1 LKKGAIDMTLQT
13 KPNPLPHS
21 DLHQLDGID
30 YVEFYVG
37 NAKQAI
43 HFYRTAFGF
52 KPVAFSG
59 FETGVRDRVSFVGE
73 QHGIRLMVTEATRAS
88 GVVSDHVALHGDAVK
103 DIALS
108 CSDAARAFDFAI
120 SHGAKPIM
128 EPTFLDDE
136 SGRVVQATVTAFGD
150 LVHSF
155 IERESY
161 RGAFLPGY
169 QPLNG
174 KLPVGTIGV
183 NRVDHI
189 AICVQPG
196 TLDECVEYY
205 INVHGF
211 HQSRAEDVSIEYS
224 AMNSRVVQNVS
235 GTVIFVLI
243 EPAQGKRTSPIQ
255 EFLNYNGG
263 PGVHHVACSTDD
275 IIQTVRTLRGNG
287 VEFTTTPASYYETL
301 EDRVGKIDEDIETLC
316 EQNILVDRDSNGYLM
331 QIFSRPVQSRPTVFF
346 EIIQRKGADGFGSG
360 NIKALFEAVVR
371 DQAMRGNV

>member
-1 LKKGAIDMTLQT
+1 MTLQT

-21 DLHQLDGID
+21 DRHQLNGID

-52 KPVAFSG
+52 KPVAFCG
-59 FETGVRDRVSFVGE
+59 FETGVRDRVSFVG
-73 QHGIRLMVTEATRAS
+73 QQQSIRLMVTEATCPA
-88 GVVSDHVALHGDAVK
+88 GVVSDHVALHGDAVR

-108 CSDAARAFDFAI
+108 CSDAAQAFDFAI

-136 SGRVVQATVTAFGD
+136 NGRVVQATVTAFGD

-161 RGAFLPGY
+161 RGAFLPGF

-174 KLPVGTIGV
+174 GLPAETIGFK
-183 NRVDHI
+183 RVDHI

-196 TLDECVEYY
+196 RLQEAAEYY

-211 HQSRAEDVSIEYS
+211 HQSRAEDVSTEYS
-224 AMNSRVVQNVS
+224 GMNSRVVQNDS
-235 GTVIFVLI
+235 GSVIFVLI
-243 EPAQGKRTSPIQ
+243 EPTEGKRTSIIQ
-255 EFLNYNGG
+255 EFLNYNRGS
-263 PGVHHVACSTDD
+263 GVHHVACSTDD
-275 IIQTVRTLRGNG
+275 IIETVQILRGNG
-287 VEFTTTPASYYETL
+287 VEFTTTPATYYETL
-301 EDRVGKIDEDIETLC
+301 EDRVGKIDEDIDALC
-316 EQNILVDRDSNGYLM
+316 EQNILVDRDSDGYLM
-331 QIFSRPVQSRPTVFF
+331 QIFSRPVQSRPTLFF

-360 NIKALFEAVVR
+360 NIKALFEAVSR
-371 DQAMRGNV
+371 DQLMRGNA

>member
-1 LKKGAIDMTLQT
+1 MTLQT

-21 DLHQLDGID
+21 DLHQLNGID

-59 FETGVRDRVSFVGE
+59 LETGVRDRVSFVGE
-73 QHGIRLMVTEATRAS
+73 QHGIRLMVTEATCGAS
-88 GVVSDHVALHGDAVK
+88 AVSDHVALHGDAVR

-120 SHGAKPIM
+120 THGAKPVM

-136 SGRVVQATVTAFGD
+136 NGRVVQATVTAFGD

-155 IERESY
+155 IERKSY
-161 RGAFLPGY
+161 CGPFLPGY
-169 QPLNG
+169 QSLNG
-174 KLPVGTIGV
+174 KLHVGTIGV
-183 NRVDHI
+183 NCVDHI
-189 AICVQPG
+189 AICVEPG
-196 TLDECVEYY
+196 TLDDCVEYY
-205 INVHGF
+205 LNVHGF
-211 HQSRAEDVSIEYS
+211 HQSRAEDVSNEYS

-235 GTVIFVLI
+235 GSLIFVLI
-243 EPAQGKRTSPIQ
+243 EPGEGKRMSQIQ
-255 EFLNYNGG
+255 EYLNYNGG
-263 PGVHHVACSTDD
+263 SGVHHLACSTDD
-275 IIQTVRTLRGNG
+275 IIQTVQKLRGNG
-287 VEFTTTPASYYETL
+287 VEFMTTPATYYETL
-301 EDRVGKIDEDIETLC
+301 EDRVGKIDEDINKLR
-316 EQNILVDRDSNGYLM
+316 EQNILVDSESQGYLM

-360 NIKALFEAVVR
+360 NIKALFEAVAR
-371 DQAMRGNV
+371 DQAMRGNA

>member
-1 LKKGAIDMTLQT
+1 MTLQT
-13 KPNPLPHS
+13 KPKPLPHS
-21 DLHQLDGID
+21 DLHQLNGID

-73 QHGIRLMVTEATRAS
+73 QHAIRLMVTEATCPT
-88 GVVSDHVALHGDAVK
+88 GVVSDHVALHGDAVR

-108 CSDAARAFDFAI
+108 SSDAARAFDFAV

-128 EPTFLDDE
+128 EPAFLDDE
-136 SGRVVQATVTAFGD
+136 NGRVVQATVRAFGD

-161 RGAFLPGY
+161 QGAFLPGY
-169 QPLNG
+169 QPLNDE
-174 KLPVGTIGV
+174 LPAGTTGFK
-183 NRVDHI
+183 RVDHI

-196 TLDECVEYY
+196 TLQECVEYY
-205 INVHGF
+205 MNVHGF
-211 HQSRAEDVSIEYS
+211 HQSRAEDVSDEYS
-224 AMNSRVVQNVS
+224 AMNSRVVQNAS

-243 EPAQGKRTSPIQ
+243 EPAEGKRTSQIQ
-255 EFLNYNGG
+255 EYLNYNGG
-263 PGVHHVACSTDD
+263 SGVHHVACSTDD
-275 IIQTVRTLRGNG
+275 IVETVQMLRDNG
-287 VEFTTTPASYYETL
+287 VEFTTTPATYYETV
-301 EDRVGKIDEDIETLC
+301 EERVGKIDEDLATLRG
-316 EQNILVDRDSNGYLM
+316 QNILVDCDSHGYLM

-360 NIKALFEAVVR
+360 NIKALFEAVAR
-371 DQAMRGNV
+371 DQAMRGNA

>member
-1 LKKGAIDMTLQT
+1 MTLQT
-13 KPNPLPHS
+13 KPYPLPHS
-21 DLHQLDGID
+21 DLHQLHEID

-52 KPVAFSG
+52 KPVAYSG

-73 QHGIRLMVTEATRAS
+73 QHGIRLMVTEATCAT
-88 GVVSDHVALHGDAVK
+88 GVVSDHVALHGDAVR

-120 SHGAKPIM
+120 THGAQPIM

-136 SGRVVQATVTAFGD
+136 NGRVVQATVTAFGD

-155 IERESY
+155 IERDSY
-161 RGAFLPGY
+161 QGPFLPGY
-169 QPLNG
+169 RPLNG
-174 KLPVGTIGV
+174 KLPVGTIGF

-189 AICVQPG
+189 AICVEPG

-211 HQSRAEDVSIEYS
+211 HQSRAEDVSNEYS
-224 AMNSRVVQNVS
+224 GMNSRVVQNES
-235 GTVIFVLI
+235 GSVIFVLI
-243 EPAQGKRTSPIQ
+243 EPGEGKRMSQIQ
-255 EFLNYNGG
+255 EYLNYNGG
-263 PGVHHVACSTDD
+263 SGVHHVACATDD
-275 IIQTVRTLRGNG
+275 IIQTVQMLRGNG
-287 VEFTTTPASYYETL
+287 VEFTTTPATYYETL
-301 EDRVGKIDEDIETLC
+301 EDRVGKIDEDIDTLR
-316 EQNILVDRDSNGYLM
+316 EQNILVDCESHGYLM

-360 NIKALFEAVVR
+360 NIKALFEAIAR
-371 DQAMRGNV
+371 DQAMRGNA

>member
-1 LKKGAIDMTLQT
+1 MTLRT

-21 DLHQLDGID
+21 DLHELNGID

-52 KPVAFSG
+52 KPVAFAG

-73 QHGIRLMVTEATRAS
+73 QHAIRLMVTEATCPA
-88 GVVSDHVALHGDAVK
+88 GVVSDHVALHGDAVR

-108 CSDAARAFDFAI
+108 SSDAARAFDLAI
-120 SHGAKPIM
+120 KHGAKPIM

-136 SGRVVQATVTAFGD
+136 NGRVVQATVTAFGD

-161 RGAFLPGY
+161 QGAFLPGY

-174 KLPVGTIGV
+174 KLTAGTIGV

-196 TLDECVEYY
+196 TLHECVEYY

-211 HQSRAEDVSIEYS
+211 HQSRTEDISNEYS

-235 GTVIFVLI
+235 GSVIFVLI
-243 EPAQGKRTSPIQ
+243 EPAEGKGTSQIQ
-255 EFLNYNGG
+255 EYLNYNGG
-263 PGVHHVACSTDD
+263 SGVHHVACSTDD
-275 IIQTVRTLRGNG
+275 IIQTVQMLRCNG
-287 VEFTTTPASYYETL
+287 VEFTTTPATYYETV
-301 EDRVGKIDEDIETLC
+301 EERVGKIDEDLNTLR
-316 EQNILVDRDSNGYLM
+316 EQNILVDSDSHGYLM

-360 NIKALFEAVVR
+360 NIKALFEAVAR
-371 DQAMRGNV
+371 DQAMRGNA